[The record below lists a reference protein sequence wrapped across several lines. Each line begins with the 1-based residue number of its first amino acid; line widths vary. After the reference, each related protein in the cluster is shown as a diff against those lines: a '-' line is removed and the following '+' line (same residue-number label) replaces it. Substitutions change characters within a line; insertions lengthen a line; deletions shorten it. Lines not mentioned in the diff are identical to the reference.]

1 MSITLKDRNKT
12 ANETYTEKVRSFTV
26 TSLLRVSGIASVR
39 RTPSSGI
46 ISSNWVLDFDD
57 LGSEDISQL
66 A

>member
-1 MSITLKDRNKT
+1 M
-12 ANETYTEKVRSFTV
+12 

-46 ISSNWVLDFDD
+46 ISPNRVLDLDD
-57 LGSEDISQL
+57 LSAENINQL